1 MSSKKLQFVKT
12 RAKKNK
18 EIINELVGMADL
30 SFEVVADAS
39 ANYVDIQTMSP
50 EESVLQSLQ
59 NLMRLPVGGN
69 VLFPVRGEQISK
81 MLFNP
86 ALSESESKTQ
96 LISYL
101 NANEPRIHINNI
113 QASKYVDDY
122 NEQIVTFNISY
133 SFKNSSEIHDAI
145 INLKASGI

>member
-39 ANYVDIQTMSP
+39 ANYVDIQTMTP

-69 VLFPVRGEQISK
+69 VLFPTRGEQISK

-113 QASKYVDDY
+113 KASKYVDDY

>member
-30 SFEVVADAS
+30 SFEVIADAS
-39 ANYVDIQTMSP
+39 ANYVDIQTMTP

-69 VLFPVRGEQISK
+69 VLFPTRGEQISK

-113 QASKYVDDY
+113 KASKYVDDY

-133 SFKNSSEIHDAI
+133 SFKNSNEIHDAI

>member
-1 MSSKKLQFVKT
+1 MSSKKLQFIKSSS
-12 RAKKNK
+12 RKNK

-30 SFEVVADAS
+30 SFDIVSDAS
-39 ANYVDIQTMSP
+39 ANYVDLQTMSP
-50 EESVLQSLQ
+50 EESVIQSLQ

-69 VLFPVRGEQISK
+69 VLFPSRGERISN

-101 NANEPRIHINNI
+101 NSNEPRIHVNNVT
-113 QASKYVDDY
+113 ASKRVDDY
-122 NEQIVTFNISY
+122 NEQIVTFNVSY
-133 SFKNSSEIHDAI
+133 SFKNSKEIHNAI
-145 INLKASGI
+145 VEMEASGL

>member
-69 VLFPVRGEQISK
+69 VLFPARGEQISK

-113 QASKYVDDY
+113 KASKYVDDY